1 MKETGSSSE
10 APPVTTRST
19 FPRQHRRKDLSA
31 LQRDIHLVEIKYYE
45 DTRPQNQL
53 STAQEQNSTKA
64 SAPSFKEPM
73 LPSTP
78 SFWEWV
84 APSTTITCWSLLRS
98 WVLIVKELRNL
109 LPSFF
114 MYNLSTTL
122 PSLSIPDVPFPALI
136 STLIRRRFQVKNA
149 TLLTI

>member
-84 APSTTITCWSLLRS
+84 APSTTITCWPV
-98 WVLIVKELRNL
+98 WPFKELGLDSERLKKLASSKIHVHSVN
-109 LPSFF
+109 
-114 MYNLSTTL
+114 YAAYHVHTRRTLS
-122 PSLSIPDVPFPALI
+122 SNIINFH
-136 STLIRRRFQVKNA
+136 Q
-149 TLLTI
+149 